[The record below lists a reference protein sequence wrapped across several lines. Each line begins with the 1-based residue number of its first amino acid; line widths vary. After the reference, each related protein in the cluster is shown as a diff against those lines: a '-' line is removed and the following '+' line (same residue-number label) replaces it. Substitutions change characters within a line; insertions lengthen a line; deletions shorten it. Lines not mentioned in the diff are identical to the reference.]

1 MSTLDLPVLL
11 DVALEAA
18 RIGGD
23 IVERSW
29 GGAEHVRAKAPGD
42 WVSEVDVE
50 SENAIRHA
58 LERDAP
64 GIAFFGEE
72 AGGDRADLGW
82 FVDPIDG
89 TSNFIHGVHAV
100 GVSIGLV
107 ADGRPVVGVVHAPM
121 LGETFTAHEG
131 GGAFRNGVRLQVSD
145 RPPEVAICA
154 TGFPF
159 RRRHMLDAYLETFL
173 PIARS
178 IEDFRRIGA
187 ATLDLAWTASGVLD
201 GFFEL
206 GLGTWDVAAGA
217 LLVREAGGI
226 VTDWAGDPDA
236 WLVSGDTIAAPPA
249 VHAHLL
255 AHAQAS
261 SDARREADFQVERG
275 APGGVPGPPAEAP
288 R

>member
-1 MSTLDLPVLL
+1 MSPTELDLDLPVLL
-11 DVALEAA
+11 EVALEAA

-23 IVERSW
+23 VVERSW
-29 GGAEHVRAKAPGD
+29 GGAQHVRAKAPGD
-42 WVSEVDVE
+42 WVSEIDIE
-50 SENAIRHA
+50 SEHAIRRALQRHA
-58 LERDAP
+58 PE
-64 GIAFFGEE
+64 IACFGEE
-72 AGGDRADLGW
+72 AGGDRADVGW

-89 TSNFIHGVHAV
+89 TTNFLHGVQAV
-100 GVSIGLV
+100 GVSVGLV
-107 ADGRPVVGVVHAPM
+107 AYGRPVVGVVHAPM
-121 LGETFTAHEG
+121 MGETFTAHEG
-131 GGAFRNGVRLQVSD
+131 GGAFRNGVRLEVSD
-145 RPPEVAICA
+145 RPPEAAICA

-159 RRRHMLDAYLETFL
+159 RRKEILDGYLETFL

-201 GFFEL
+201 GYFEL

-255 AHAQAS
+255 AHARAGAA
-261 SDARREADFQVERG
+261 ARDQSREQSR
-275 APGGVPGPPAEAP
+275 
-288 R
+288 